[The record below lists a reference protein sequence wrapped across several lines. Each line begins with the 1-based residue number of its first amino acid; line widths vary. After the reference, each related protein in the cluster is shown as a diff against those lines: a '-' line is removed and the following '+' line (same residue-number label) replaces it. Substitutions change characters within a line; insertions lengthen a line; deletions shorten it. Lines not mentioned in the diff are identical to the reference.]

1 VGVDEARRA
10 ASTHVFV
17 DAEMLDLD
25 GVVVLDSETEH
36 HLARVLRLRSGEH
49 VTVSDGAGRWRQTTV
64 AGAAESGAVG
74 FRLETTS
81 DVVTTPRPHPPLTLA
96 SAIPKGDRVEWL
108 VQKAVE
114 IGVDTLQLLHSDRS
128 VIRWKPDRATKQMVR
143 LRRIAI
149 EAARQSR
156 RVWLPAVLP
165 PSEASAVLP
174 QAAVAEPGGRAVG
187 SGDNFIAIGPE
198 GGWSCDELEIAR
210 EQVTLGSNVLRTETA
225 VLVAATLYVA
235 HYH

>member
-1 VGVDEARRA
+1 MAVDETRRT

-17 DAEMLDLD
+17 DAEVLDVD
-25 GVVVLDSETEH
+25 GVVALDSETEH
-36 HLARVLRLRSGEH
+36 HLSRVLRLRSGEH
-49 VTVSDGAGRWRQTTV
+49 VTVSDGAGRWRETTV
-64 AGAAESGAVG
+64 ASAAELGTIG
-74 FRLETTS
+74 FRLEPTS
-81 DVVTTPRPHPPLTLA
+81 GVVTVPRPYPSLTIA

-128 VIRWKPDRATKQMVR
+128 AIRWKPERTAKQMVR

-156 RVWLPAVLP
+156 RVWLPTVLP
-165 PSEASAVLP
+165 PSDALAVLP
-174 QAAVAEPGGRAVG
+174 AAAVAEPGGRAVG
-187 SGDNFIAIGPE
+187 PDDNVIAIGPE
-198 GGWSCDELEIAR
+198 GGWSSAERKISR